1 MKFSWKMILLVTL
14 LLAFSLSLGGYMV
27 VQVTFDTQIENEI
40 AAAQED
46 MRLFSMLLRAVC
58 SNWQYSE
65 VGYDFRSIL
74 QEQLQSS
81 STLSAY
87 EFCILD
93 ADGTVIVR
101 TDKMRAPVQAAP
113 TENYV
118 LQSRIVD
125 LEGELIVTTY
135 RVELGGQSLCIQR
148 ERDVSTV
155 FHQAEENLGVYQWI
169 MLAILAVSVALTTV
183 FIMIFTQPLSRISR
197 TARQLSAG
205 HYEKRV
211 NVRSNDELGQVA
223 RDFNAMADALEA
235 KISELDSALER
246 QKEFTASFAH
256 ELKTP
261 LTSVIGYA
269 DTLRSRALPPERQF
283 EAADYIVSEGKR
295 LQSMSFAL
303 LDLFSLEREAPR
315 FRNASV
321 TQLMAD
327 VSRSC
332 AWVLREKQLRL
343 EVRAEEA
350 QVSMVP
356 ELMQTLLYNLIDNAR
371 KASAPGSV
379 IRLTGAVTDMGYSFS
394 VRDFGRGIPAEE
406 LSRITEPFYMVDK
419 SRARA
424 EGGAG
429 LGLALCNRIARL
441 HGAQL
446 RFYSEVG
453 KGTEVTFQLGGA
465 AE

>member
-14 LLAFSLSLGGYMV
+14 LLAFALSLGGYTV

-46 MRLFSMLLRAVC
+46 MRLFSMMLRAVC
-58 SNWQYSE
+58 ANWQYSE
-65 VGYDFRSIL
+65 MGYDVKATL
-74 QEQLQSS
+74 QEQLQSGGA
-81 STLSAY
+81 LSAY
-87 EFCILD
+87 EFCIQD
-93 ADGTVIVR
+93 ASGAVIVR
-101 TDKMRAPVQAAP
+101 TDKLRAPAQTVSA
-113 TENYV
+113 ENYV
-118 LQSRIVD
+118 LESRIVD
-125 LEGELIVTTY
+125 LGDEFIVTTY
-135 RVELGGQSLCIQR
+135 RVELGGERLCIQR
-148 ERDVSTV
+148 ERDVSAV
-155 FHQAEENLGVYQWI
+155 FRQAEENLGVYQWI
-169 MLAILAVSVALTTV
+169 MLAILAVTVALTTV

-205 HYEKRV
+205 RYEKRV
-211 NVRSNDELGQVA
+211 HVRSNDELGQVA

-295 LQSMSFAL
+295 LQTMSFAL
-303 LDLFSLEREAPR
+303 LDLFALEREAPR
-315 FRNASV
+315 FRRVAVS
-321 TQLMAD
+321 QLMTD

-332 AWVLREKQLRL
+332 AWILREKQLRL
-343 EVRAEEA
+343 EVNAEEA

-371 KASAPGSV
+371 KASEPRSV

-406 LSRITEPFYMVDK
+406 LSRIIEPFYMVDK

-441 HGAQL
+441 HGSQL
-446 RFYSEVG
+446 RFFSELG
-453 KGTEVTFQLGGA
+453 KGTEVSFRLGGA
-465 AE
+465 AQ

>member
-453 KGTEVTFQLGGA
+453 KGTEVTFRLGGA

>member
-135 RVELGGQSLCIQR
+135 RVELGGQSLCILR

-453 KGTEVTFQLGGA
+453 KGTEVTFRLGGA

>member
-429 LGLALCNRIARL
+429 LGLALSNRIARL